1 MAAVGHANAAAPG
14 TSGPPP
20 RRRPLPRYGPEV
32 FAGRAEDEES
42 FGGVADGT
50 GTAAA
55 RAAVGDIA
63 ALLAGIAGPE
73 PRQPDGFG
81 PGPSRKRAFLT
92 SPVLDVARAPDGRD
106 PSAVDADDD
115 ASEDP
120 DEPPVSAAA
129 TAGMAAIAAPMP
141 KPTASAPT
149 RPMAAG

>member
-92 SPVLDVARAPDGRD
+92 SPVLDVARAADGRD
-106 PSAVDADDD
+106 PCDADDD